1 MRPAETPDHAPGN
14 LELLRWIATTQVR
27 RHAAKLAL
35 AGLCMAVTAA
45 AAAGM
50 AWLAQPIMDEAIQGT
65 DPTTLYLVA
74 LALFGVMTANG
85 LAIYGHKV
93 LLAAVSERIVADL
106 QISIFQK
113 YMEADLAYLNDHHSG
128 QLISRCLNDTSQISD
143 MVSVVVLSLARDT
156 MMFLLLAGVMFYRDW
171 QLALVTFIV
180 LPLVG
185 LGIGRIGRLAR
196 QASTAV
202 LTESAKVTTILS
214 EALGGVRLVKAY
226 GGEPHEIER
235 AREAI
240 DRKREWG
247 VRLARA
253 QAMVS
258 PLTEFLGG
266 AAIAMTIL
274 YGVWRFEAGE
284 FTIGTLTSFL
294 AALALCY
301 RPLKSLAHVNVRLQ
315 RGLAALRRIRE
326 ILDTQPRLTDVAGA
340 KPLRD
345 PRGEIRFENVTFAYA
360 TGGPIIR
367 DVSVVIPSGRSV
379 ALVGP
384 SGAGKSTLVNLI
396 PRLYDVVSGGVL
408 VDGTDLRD
416 VTLASLR
423 DAIALVTQETILFD
437 DTVRANIAY
446 GCRDATEAEI
456 AAAARAAL
464 AEDFIARLPQGFDT
478 IIGERGHRLS
488 GGQRQRIAIAR
499 AMLKNAPILLLDEPT
514 SSLDNESERL
524 VKLALGHLIRG
535 RTTLIVAHRLSTVM
549 DADEIHVMDHGRIV
563 ESGRH
568 RELLERG
575 GMYARLY
582 ALQSATETDEA
593 AVPPTT
599 APFAA
604 VPGAGQD

>member
-1 MRPAETPDHAPGN
+1 
-14 LELLRWIATTQVR
+14 
-27 RHAAKLAL
+27 
-35 AGLCMAVTAA
+35 
-45 AAAGM
+45 
-50 AWLAQPIMDEAIQGT
+50 
-65 DPTTLYLVA
+65 
-74 LALFGVMTANG
+74 
-85 LAIYGHKV
+85 
-93 LLAAVSERIVADL
+93 
-106 QISIFQK
+106 
-113 YMEADLAYLNDHHSG
+113 
-128 QLISRCLNDTSQISD
+128 
-143 MVSVVVLSLARDT
+143 
-156 MMFLLLAGVMFYRDW
+156 
-171 QLALVTFIV
+171 
-180 LPLVG
+180 
-185 LGIGRIGRLAR
+185 
-196 QASTAV
+196 
-202 LTESAKVTTILS
+202 
-214 EALGGVRLVKAY
+214 
-226 GGEPHEIER
+226 
-235 AREAI
+235 
-240 DRKREWG
+240 
-247 VRLARA
+247 
-253 QAMVS
+253 
-258 PLTEFLGG
+258 
-266 AAIAMTIL
+266 
-274 YGVWRFEAGE
+274 
-284 FTIGTLTSFL
+284 
-294 AALALCY
+294 
-301 RPLKSLAHVNVRLQ
+301 
-315 RGLAALRRIRE
+315 
-326 ILDTQPRLTDVAGA
+326 VAGA